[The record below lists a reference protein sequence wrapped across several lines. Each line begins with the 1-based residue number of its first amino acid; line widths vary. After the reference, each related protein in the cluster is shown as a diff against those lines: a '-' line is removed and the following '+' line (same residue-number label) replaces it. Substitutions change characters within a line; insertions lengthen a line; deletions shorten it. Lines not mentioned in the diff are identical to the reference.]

1 MGLFDRLLGNRS
13 AANAGGTNPPREG
26 VKVAGSAAEA
36 NPKKSDNSFFLDA
49 DASSTLG
56 DVNFMRRSNTI
67 RHTFPGTSD
76 SPGDKEMVAEVASM
90 EARLE
95 KMTPGLAGINTETDP
110 EVNLTGGVPK
120 PVKKTFAQTMSASQ
134 LAEKLKGAAVVGVN
148 KPGAPAVSRKSTE
161 ADQDQSTTPE
171 ASKPGAIDPFKAMAK
186 DLNG

>member
-13 AANAGGTNPPREG
+13 PANAGGTNPDRDG

-36 NPKKSDNSFFLDA
+36 NPKKADNTFFLDA

-95 KMTPGLAGINTETDP
+95 KMTPGLAGTTTNMEP
-110 EVNLTGGVPK
+110 EVTLTGGVPK
-120 PVKKTFAQTMSASQ
+120 PVKKTFAQQMSASQ
-134 LAEKLKGAAVVGVN
+134 LAEKLKGAAVGGVN
-148 KPGAPAVSRKSTE
+148 QPGSPAVSRKS
-161 ADQDQSTTPE
+161 ASDQKDQSASPA

-186 DLNG
+186 DLNS